1 MAVNLKRER
10 SLSPLIRTKPLYMGI
25 LGSTDSI
32 TKDVCYETILAPIM
46 AGLESIP
53 SRLIIP
59 SEGNSSMFLDSWAE
73 THKIPTDV
81 YTCEWAKMGK
91 RAKIWRDN
99 RIIQESTIF
108 VVFLNKKSNFYETTA
123 TRLAKKGHRV
133 FVVTYGTFEVSEFV
147 FEQPS
152 PKNPKQT
159 KKSKS
164 TPILTH
170 GPMDNFIKHN

>member
-1 MAVNLKRER
+1 MASNRSKER
-10 SLSPLIRTKPLYMGI
+10 SLSPILRSTPKYLGV
-25 LGSTDSI
+25 LGSTDVI
-32 TKDVCYETILAPIM
+32 TKDICYETILEPIL
-46 AGLESIP
+46 ASLETIP
-53 SRLIIP
+53 SRIILP

-123 TRLAKKGHRV
+123 TRLAKKGNRV
-133 FVVTYGTFEVSEFV
+133 FLVTYGTFEVTELV
-147 FEQPS
+147 VES
-152 PKNPKQT
+152 PTEPKKT
-159 KKSKS
+159 PTKSKS
-164 TPILTH
+164 KQTTTQ
-170 GPMDNFIKHN
+170 GPMDHFLKHN